1 MAGQFFSWYLIIQ
14 LIALSALPLTFALF
28 RNLPDRGYA
37 FAKILGIFLVGL
49 VLWLGTSYGVL
60 RNERGGA
67 WLSLFI
73 VATMSVIVG
82 AKKLTNLLPAHLA
95 RKDTGKEETLLA
107 AQAKNLFQHVSWF
120 YIVAVELFFLIAFLL
135 LALVRAHDPAADHT
149 EQPMDLMFMNG
160 IWTSPTYPPQDPWL
174 AGYAISY
181 YYFGYWLLITLA
193 HLAGQPTEIAYNLGQ
208 ASWFGLLLLGAF
220 GLGYNL
226 LATGGE
232 KSKGNNRLSASAL
245 VGGYL
250 TAFAVGVI
258 GNLQVVFE
266 WLYANGYEIGGL
278 ANWFQVHNFPE
289 GASVT
294 NMWHIDF
301 GWWWW
306 RSSRVIE
313 DLDFNGNHIEVI
325 DEFPMFSYVLGDNHP
340 HVLAMPVVM
349 VVIALAYNLLLN
361 WRSGSNKRSNGI
373 AGQDI
378 ASSGWH
384 TFRPNVTL
392 IPLGAGGIFA
402 LIAGVG
408 GLIFLNTWD
417 FPPYWLLLVF
427 CLFIVTHWENKQTQ
441 NQRLDSSN
449 HSNLEEESSK
459 TSSAAFLPALISA
472 SIFGAVLIVGMVLLY
487 LPYFLTAQSQA
498 GGFLP
503 NLFYPTKIPQFL
515 LMFAGF
521 LPALCALIGFGWLPN
536 LLPRLLM
543 SLGVVFGLPI
553 VWLLGSAS
561 LVFGSD
567 FAQVLLQRASL
578 PPDVPSYGAM
588 MAQRWAS
595 QSLTFVTVGILL
607 SFIVT
612 LIWHRLA
619 TIEVTEQTQT
629 ERSMLFVLTLAAI
642 GLLLVYA
649 PEFVYLRDNFGTRMN
664 TVFKFYYQ
672 AWLLLGVS
680 ASYAIVLALR
690 LLSQLMIDGTLS
702 SNEPIANRG
711 QSMPSHI
718 HLAANLLSI
727 LSLLLMA
734 GGLLYPIAGT
744 YSKTSGFGHPE
755 PTFDAIAHIGMH
767 SPDER
772 AAIAW
777 VRNNTMPDALVLEG
791 KGASYRSNY
800 NRISTSTGRP
810 TLLGWDGHESQWR
823 GRAYGEMAQARPE
836 ILEMI
841 YRSGSTQDIERVL
854 DEWEIDYVYLGPT
867 ERADYQVDPGAEER
881 LRWTMDLAFESGNV
895 RIYARRSQ

>member
-1 MAGQFFSWYLIIQ
+1 MAGQFISWYLIIQ
-14 LIALSALPLTFALF
+14 LIALSALPLTFMLF
-28 RNLPDRGYA
+28 RNLPDRGYT
-37 FAKILGIFLVGL
+37 FAKILGVFLVGL
-49 VLWLGTSYGVL
+49 ILWLGTSYGLL

-67 WLSLFI
+67 WLSLFL
-73 VATMSVIVG
+73 VAMISVFVS
-82 AKKLTNLLPAHLA
+82 AQKLTSLLSVQLTGRRAS
-95 RKDTGKEETLLA
+95 KDESQLTASEG
-107 AQAKNLFQHVSWF
+107 HSYWPVSWR
-120 YIVAVELFFLIAFLL
+120 YVVGVELFFLIAFLL

-193 HLAGQPTEIAYNLGQ
+193 HLAGQPPEIAYNLGQ
-208 ASWFGLLLLGAF
+208 ASWFGFLLLGAF

-226 LATGGE
+226 LAAASQAETD
-232 KSKGNNRLSASAL
+232 KSRLSVSAL

-250 TAFAVGVI
+250 TAIAVGVI

-266 WLYANGYEIGGL
+266 WLHANGYNIAGL

-289 GASVT
+289 GANVT
-294 NMWHIDF
+294 NKWYIDL

-313 DLDFNGNHIEVI
+313 DLDFAGNHIEVI

-340 HVLAMPVVM
+340 HVLAMPIVM
-349 VVIALAYNLLLN
+349 MVIALAYNLFLHWRPESTERRKGDIDRESASGDWYPYRLN
-361 WRSGSNKRSNGI
+361 L
-373 AGQDI
+373 
-378 ASSGWH
+378 
-384 TFRPNVTL
+384 TL
-392 IPLGAGGIFA
+392 IPLGVGGLLV

-427 CLFIVTHWENKQTQ
+427 CLFVVAYWENKQAQ
-441 NQRLDSSN
+441 NQRFDSSKR
-449 HSNLEEESSK
+449 SNQVDESSLR
-459 TSSAAFLPALISA
+459 SNAAFWSALIRA
-472 SIFGAVLIVGMVLLY
+472 STFGAALIVGMVLLY

-503 NLFYPTKIPQFL
+503 NLFYPTRFPQFL
-515 LMFAGF
+515 LMFGSF
-521 LPALCALIGFGWLPN
+521 LPALCALIGLAWHPN
-536 LLPRLLM
+536 LLPRLLI
-543 SLGVVFGLPI
+543 SLVVVLGFPI
-553 VWLLGSAS
+553 AWLLGSAS
-561 LVFGSD
+561 LVFRSD
-567 FAQVLLQRASL
+567 FAQVLLQRAPL
-578 PPDVPSYGAM
+578 PPDVSSYGAM
-588 MAQRWAS
+588 MAQRWTS
-595 QSLTFVTVGILL
+595 QSLTFITVGVLL
-607 SFIVT
+607 SFIVA
-612 LIWHRLA
+612 LLWHRVA
-619 TIEVTEQTQT
+619 TIAVTEQTRA
-629 ERSMLFVLTLAAI
+629 ERSMLFALTLAAI

-680 ASYAIVLALR
+680 AAYAIVMALR
-690 LLSQLMIDGTLS
+690 LLRNLMIDGTLPS
-702 SNEPIANRG
+702 DVATANRG
-711 QSMPSHI
+711 KSLPVHT
-718 HLAANLLSI
+718 HLATILLSI
-727 LSLLLMA
+727 LSLILMA

-744 YSKTSGFGHPE
+744 YSKTAGFGHPE
-755 PTFDAIAHIGMH
+755 PTFDAIAHIGLH

-777 VRNNTMPDALVLEG
+777 VRNNTMPDALVLEA

-836 ILEMI
+836 MLEMI
-841 YRSGSTQDIERVL
+841 YRSGTTQDIERVL
-854 DEWEIDYVYLGPT
+854 NEWEIDYVYLGPT
-867 ERADYQVDPGAEER
+867 ERADYQIDPGAEER
-881 LRWTMDLAFESGNV
+881 LRRTMDLAFESGTV